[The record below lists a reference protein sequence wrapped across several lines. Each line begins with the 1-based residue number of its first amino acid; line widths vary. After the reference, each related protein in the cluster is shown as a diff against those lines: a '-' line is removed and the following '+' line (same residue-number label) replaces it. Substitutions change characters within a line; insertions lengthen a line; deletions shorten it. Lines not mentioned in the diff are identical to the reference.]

1 MSRITQHCIV
11 IDDED
16 QTSKMDDL
24 VRDMRSENV
33 ELTYIQINPISK
45 KYYHLNSETEESTF
59 DIEMMYRDIKVE
71 IKKGVRMIACDNGLT
86 VVKGYDVIHTIR
98 MKLKYKYHIILYSG
112 TIDVVINNIFQQ
124 EDKVSE
130 VKKLV
135 QCNIKDFLIRD
146 SYVDSLKNH
155 LRHAT
160 FDIEAEIVQWL
171 NAFADHKFI
180 GHPSLQR
187 NTLGQVADAI
197 ENDKPLGIKFQKL
210 FVEQGIATMIK
221 LNKLPNNE

>member
-16 QTSKMDDL
+16 QISRMDDL
-24 VRDMRSENV
+24 VRDMRTENI
-33 ELTYIQINPISK
+33 ELTYIQINPTNYEK
-45 KYYHLNSETEESTF
+45 LNSETGESNV
-59 DIEMMYRDIKVE
+59 DIQRMYRDIKVE
-71 IKKGVRMIACDNGLT
+71 IKKGARMIACDNGLLPT
-86 VVKGYDVIHTIR
+86 MKGYDVIHTIR
-98 MKLKYKYHIILYSG
+98 MELKYKYHIILYSG
-112 TIDVVINNIFQQ
+112 SIDAVINNIFQQ
-124 EDKVSE
+124 ENKVSE